1 MAGSD
6 LSWAMSGAREPRHIE
21 SLIGNG
27 FAFVDSDAMDS
38 MLGNVLATPAWT
50 RFASSWNDLAVD
62 AYLAEHGT
70 YRRRRHAVFSL
81 SKDGVAKRE
90 PHRPHYQ
97 SKNYN
102 TLQGGIER
110 WFEPIESEV
119 ADSEIFRRILSFCA
133 RTFAELA
140 PNVTRW
146 NVETHQFRI
155 EARESQAGQP
165 TPEGVHRDG
174 VDYVLV
180 ALIAR
185 TNIERGTTTI
195 HDASGKQLGSFTLTH
210 ALDSALVDDARV
222 FHGVTPVL
230 PSDVLKPAYRD
241 VLVVTLRAA

>member
-1 MAGSD
+1 MTYHEG
-6 LSWAMSGAREPRHIE
+6 MPNREPRHYMDG
-21 SLIGNG
+21 LVANG
-27 FAFVDSDAMDS
+27 FSFVDGKTMDGALDGVLDSDEW
-38 MLGNVLATPAWT
+38 V

-81 SKDGVAKRE
+81 SSDGQATRE

-97 SKNYN
+97 SKTYN

-110 WFEPIESEV
+110 WFEPIESGI
-119 ADSEIFRRILSFCA
+119 ADSEIFHRILSFCA
-133 RTFAELA
+133 KTFAVLA
-140 PNVTRW
+140 PDVTRW

-155 EARESQAGQP
+155 EARESEAGQP

-180 ALIAR
+180 ALIDR

-195 HDASGKQLGSFTLTH
+195 HDKSGKQLGSFTLTR
-210 ALDSALVDDARV
+210 ALDSALVDDTRV
-222 FHGVTPVL
+222 FHGVTSVL
-230 PSDVLKPAYRD
+230 PSDASRPAYRD